1 MNDTII
7 SLVVAIGFF
16 LLTIAMM
23 VYLSWVDRTSLN
35 LACDKLWRGRKVA
48 LLQDLERVGVVID
61 VFHGCQSHQN
71 VSVGYE
77 YGKFALDE
85 SPSSCWAR
93 VQWADGSESTLPQTE
108 LIKI

>member
-1 MNDTII
+1 M
-7 SLVVAIGFF
+7 GFNP
-16 LLTIAMM
+16 
-23 VYLSWVDRTSLN
+23 RPRC
-35 LACDKLWRGRKVA
+35 LALQGGERS
-48 LLQDLERVGVVID
+48 LQDLERVGVVID